1 MLKIGLTGGI
11 GSGKSTAAE
20 QFIKLGAPVIDA
32 DVIAREIVEPGKPA
46 FEAVIAAF
54 GDQVVGGDGR
64 LDRKALRSIVFA
76 DPEQKS
82 RLESILHP
90 QIYTEILH
98 QLEQIT
104 YPYCVVVIPLLAESK
119 RNYPLDRILV
129 VDLPEK
135 LQIARTSTRDKESA
149 KHVEQI
155 IQSQAS
161 RQQRLSIADDVI
173 ENSGTPEK
181 LLKNIDSLHKK
192 YLELARCSE

>member
-20 QFIKLGAPVIDA
+20 RFLKLGVPVIDA

-46 FEAVIAAF
+46 FEAVVAAF
-54 GDQVVGGDGR
+54 GNQVVDEDGR
-64 LDRKALRSIVFA
+64 LDRKALRTIVFA

-82 RLESILHP
+82 RLENILHP
-90 QIYTEILH
+90 QIHAEILH
-98 QLEQIT
+98 QLEQIA

-129 VDLPEK
+129 VDLPEE
-135 LQIARTSTRDKESA
+135 LQIARTTTRDKESA

-155 IQSQAS
+155 IRSQAP

-173 ENSGTPEK
+173 ENSGTPET
-181 LLKNIDSLHKK
+181 LLKNIDSLHQK

>member
-20 QFIKLGAPVIDA
+20 QFLKLGVPVIDA

-54 GDQVVGGDGR
+54 GDQVVGEDGQ
-64 LDRKALRSIVFA
+64 LDRKALRNIVFA

-98 QLEQIT
+98 QLEQIA

-135 LQIARTSTRDKESA
+135 LQIDRTTARDKESE
-149 KHVEQI
+149 KHIEQI

-173 ENSGTPEK
+173 ENSGTPET
-181 LLKNIDSLHKK
+181 LLRNIDSLHQK

>member
-20 QFIKLGAPVIDA
+20 QFLKLGAPVIDA

-54 GDQVVGGDGR
+54 GDQIVGEDGR
-64 LDRKALRSIVFA
+64 LDRKALRNIVFA

-98 QLEQIT
+98 QLEQIA

-135 LQIARTSTRDKESA
+135 LQIDRTTARDKESE
-149 KHVEQI
+149 KHIEQI
-155 IQSQAS
+155 IRSQAS

-173 ENSGTPEK
+173 ENSGTPET
-181 LLKNIDSLHKK
+181 LLKNIDSLHQK

>member
-20 QFIKLGAPVIDA
+20 QFLKLGAPVIDA
-32 DVIAREIVEPGKPA
+32 DVIAREIVEPGNPA

-54 GDQVVGGDGR
+54 GDQIVGGDGR

-135 LQIARTSTRDKESA
+135 LQIARTSTRDQESA

-173 ENSGTPEK
+173 ENSGTPAT
-181 LLKNIDSLHKK
+181 LLKNIDSLHQK

>member
-20 QFIKLGAPVIDA
+20 QFLKLGAPVIDA

-54 GDQVVGGDGR
+54 GDQIVGEDGR
-64 LDRKALRSIVFA
+64 LDRKALRNIVFA

-98 QLEQIT
+98 QLEQIA

-135 LQIARTSTRDKESA
+135 LQIDRTTARDKESE
-149 KHVEQI
+149 KHIEQI

-173 ENSGTPEK
+173 ENSGTPET
-181 LLKNIDSLHKK
+181 LLRNIDSLHQK

>member
-20 QFIKLGAPVIDA
+20 QFLKLGAPVIDA

-54 GDQVVGGDGR
+54 GDQVVGEDGR
-64 LDRKALRSIVFA
+64 LDRKALRNIVFA

-98 QLEQIT
+98 QIEQTT

-135 LQIARTSTRDKESA
+135 LQVARTSTRDKESA

-181 LLKNIDSLHKK
+181 LLKNIDSLHQK

>member
-20 QFIKLGAPVIDA
+20 QFLKLGAPVIDA

-46 FEAVIAAF
+46 LEAVIAAF
-54 GDQVVGGDGR
+54 GDQVVGENGR

-76 DPEQKS
+76 DPEQKA

-161 RQQRLSIADDVI
+161 RQQRLPIADDVI
-173 ENSGTPEK
+173 ENSGTPET
-181 LLKNIDSLHKK
+181 LLKNINSLHQK

>member
-20 QFIKLGAPVIDA
+20 QFLKLGAPVIDA

-54 GDQVVGGDGR
+54 GDQIVGEDGR
-64 LDRKALRSIVFA
+64 LDRKALRNIVFA

-135 LQIARTSTRDKESA
+135 LQIARTSMRDKESA

-173 ENSGTPEK
+173 ENSGTPET
-181 LLKNIDSLHKK
+181 LLRNIDSLHQK

>member
-20 QFIKLGAPVIDA
+20 RFLKLGAPVIDA

-46 FEAVIAAF
+46 LEAVIAAF
-54 GDQVVGGDGR
+54 GDQVVGEDGR
-64 LDRKALRSIVFA
+64 LDRKALRNIVFA

-82 RLESILHP
+82 RLERILHP

-98 QLEQIT
+98 QLEQT
-104 YPYCVVVIPLLAESK
+104 AYPYCVVVIPLLAESK

-135 LQIARTSTRDKESA
+135 LQIARTSTRDQESE

-155 IQSQAS
+155 IRSQAS

-173 ENSGTPEK
+173 ENSGTPAA
-181 LLKNIDSLHKK
+181 LLKNIDSLHQK
-192 YLELARCSE
+192 YLELAQCSE

>member
-20 QFIKLGAPVIDA
+20 QFLKLGAPVIDA
-32 DVIAREIVEPGKPA
+32 DVIAREIVEPEKPA

-54 GDQVVGGDGR
+54 GDQVVGEDGR
-64 LDRKALRSIVFA
+64 LDRKALRNIVFA

-90 QIYTEILH
+90 QIHTEILH
-98 QLEQIT
+98 QLEQT
-104 YPYCVVVIPLLAESK
+104 AYPYCVVVIPLLAESK

-173 ENSGTPEK
+173 ENSGTPAT
-181 LLKNIDSLHKK
+181 LLKNIDALHQK

>member
-20 QFIKLGAPVIDA
+20 QFLKLGAPVIDA

-54 GDQVVGGDGR
+54 GDQIVGEDGR
-64 LDRKALRSIVFA
+64 LDRKALRNIVFA

-129 VDLPEK
+129 VDLPEE
-135 LQIARTSTRDKESA
+135 LQIARTSTRDQESA

-155 IQSQAS
+155 IRSQAS

-173 ENSGTPEK
+173 ENSGTPAA
-181 LLKNIDSLHKK
+181 LLENIDSLHQK

>member
-20 QFIKLGAPVIDA
+20 QFLKLGAPVIDA
-32 DVIAREIVEPGKPA
+32 DVIARDIVEPGKPA

-54 GDQVVGGDGR
+54 GDQIVGEDGR

-76 DPEQKS
+76 DPGQKS

-135 LQIARTSTRDKESA
+135 LQIDRTTARDKESE
-149 KHVEQI
+149 KHIEQI

-173 ENSGTPEK
+173 ENSGTPET
-181 LLKNIDSLHKK
+181 LLRNIDSLHQK